1 MCHIQH
7 MPPMPLTRLGQAI
20 RSMRQHRGLT
30 QQDVASRAGV
40 PRRKVIEV
48 EQGSAR
54 VAIETYAKVAHAL
67 GGELSVVPARRPTL
81 EELREIFTD
90 ED

>member
-1 MCHIQH
+1 MISL
-7 MPPMPLTRLGQAI
+7 PLTRLGQAI

-30 QQDVASRAGV
+30 QQEVASRVGV

-48 EQGSAR
+48 EQGSPR
-54 VAIETYAKVAHAL
+54 VAVETYARVIDAV
-67 GGELSVVPARRPTL
+67 GGELSVAPARRPTL
-81 EELREIFTD
+81 EDLKDIFPD

>member
-1 MCHIQH
+1 MTSV
-7 MPPMPLTRLGQAI
+7 PLNRLGQAI

-30 QQDVASRAGV
+30 QQEVAARASV

-54 VAIETYAKVAHAL
+54 VAIETYAKVADAL
-67 GGELSVVPARRPTL
+67 GGELSVTIVRRPTF
-81 EELREIFTD
+81 EELREVFPD

>member
-1 MCHIQH
+1 MISL
-7 MPPMPLTRLGQAI
+7 PLTRLDQAI

-30 QQDVASRAGV
+30 QQEVASRVGV

-48 EQGSAR
+48 EQGSPR
-54 VAIETYAKVAHAL
+54 VAVETYARVIDAV
-67 GGELSVVPARRPTL
+67 GGELSVAPARRPTL
-81 EELREIFTD
+81 EDLKDIFPD

>member
-1 MCHIQH
+1 MSSA
-7 MPPMPLTRLGQAI
+7 PLTRLGHAI
-20 RSMRQHRGLT
+20 RNMRQHRGLT
-30 QQDVASRAGV
+30 QQDLASRAGV

-48 EQGSAR
+48 EQGSPR

-67 GGELSVVPARRPTL
+67 GGELSVAPARRPTL

>member
-1 MCHIQH
+1 MTAI
-7 MPPMPLTRLGQAI
+7 PLTRLGQAI

-30 QQDVASRAGV
+30 QQELAARAGV

-48 EQGSAR
+48 EQGSPR
-54 VAIETYAKVAHAL
+54 VAIETYARVVDAV
-67 GGELSVVPARRPTL
+67 GGELAVAPARRPTF
-81 EELREIFTD
+81 EELKDVFPD

>member
-1 MCHIQH
+1 MTAI
-7 MPPMPLTRLGQAI
+7 PLTRLGQAI

-30 QQDVASRAGV
+30 PQELAARAGV

-48 EQGSAR
+48 EQGSPR
-54 VAIETYAKVAHAL
+54 VAIETYARVVDAV
-67 GGELSVVPARRPTL
+67 GGELAVAPARRPTF
-81 EELREIFTD
+81 EELKAVFPD

>member
-1 MCHIQH
+1 MTTI
-7 MPPMPLTRLGQAI
+7 LLDRLGQAI

-30 QQDVASRAGV
+30 QQEVAARAGV

-48 EQGSAR
+48 EQGSPR
-54 VAIETYAKVAHAL
+54 VAIETYAKVADAL

-81 EELREIFTD
+81 DELREIFPD